1 MERLIDMG
9 APKRKPPVM
18 KQKQAEEVNKKGLY
32 IAGGIV
38 VGLIVIISVLLIV
51 M

>member
-1 MERLIDMG
+1 MG
-9 APKRKPPVM
+9 APKRKPPTM
-18 KQKQAEEVNKKGLY
+18 KQKQTEEVNKKGLY

-38 VGLIVIISVLLIV
+38 VGIIIIVSVLLIV